1 MTNTGSSAGALL
13 RWWRNLWRRP
23 AAPGTTDSGAPGP
36 RGTGAGTTAVES
48 DAAARREPP
57 RRRYTVPPTDD
68 DPQREARLG
77 AVLEALRG
85 GALHPD
91 ELGARVG
98 AAGWG
103 PGRLDAV
110 VAHGVASG
118 VLVETDGGAV
128 KARYAD

>member
-1 MTNTGSSAGALL
+1 MNAEALL

-23 AAPGTTDSGAPGP
+23 AAPGTTDTGAPGT
-36 RGTGAGTTAVES
+36 RGAGAGSTAVES
-48 DAAARREPP
+48 DDAARREPP
-57 RRRYTVPPTDD
+57 RRRYTAPPTDD

-98 AAGWG
+98 AADWG
-103 PGRLDAV
+103 PGRLDSV

>member
-1 MTNTGSSAGALL
+1 MNVEALL

-23 AAPGTTDSGAPGP
+23 AAPDTTGPGAPGTS
-36 RGTGAGTTAVES
+36 GAGAGTTVVES
-48 DAAARREPP
+48 DDTARRDPP
-57 RRRYTVPPTDD
+57 RRRYTAPPTDD

-85 GALHPD
+85 GALRRD

-98 AAGWG
+98 AADWG
-103 PGRLDAV
+103 PGRLDVV
-110 VAHGVASG
+110 VAHGVATG
-118 VLVETDGGAV
+118 VLMETDGGAV

>member
-1 MTNTGSSAGALL
+1 MHAGSTGGAFL

-23 AAPGTTDSGAPGP
+23 AASVTTDPGT
-36 RGTGAGTTAVES
+36 RGTGAGATAVES
-48 DAAARREPP
+48 DDAAPRVPP
-57 RRRYTVPPTDD
+57 RRRYTAPPSDD

-85 GALHPD
+85 EALDAD

-98 AAGWG
+98 AADWG

>member
-36 RGTGAGTTAVES
+36 RGTGAGTTSVES

-85 GALHPD
+85 GALPSD
-91 ELGARVG
+91 ELGALVG

>member
-1 MTNTGSSAGALL
+1 MNAGSNAGALL

-23 AAPGTTDSGAPGP
+23 AAPDTTDPGAPGT
-36 RGTGAGTTAVES
+36 RGTGAGSTAVES
-48 DAAARREPP
+48 DDAARREPP
-57 RRRYTVPPTDD
+57 RRRYTAPPTDD

-98 AAGWG
+98 AADWG

>member
-1 MTNTGSSAGALL
+1 MNVEELL

-23 AAPGTTDSGAPGP
+23 AAPDATDPGATGTRGP
-36 RGTGAGTTAVES
+36 GAGTTGVES
-48 DAAARREPP
+48 DDAAHREPP
-57 RRRYTVPPTDD
+57 RRRYTAPPTDD

-77 AVLEALRG
+77 AVLEALRS
-85 GALHPD
+85 GALRRD

-98 AAGWG
+98 AADWG

-128 KARYAD
+128 KARYSD

>member
-1 MTNTGSSAGALL
+1 MWPLR

-23 AAPGTTDSGAPGP
+23 PAPATDPGASGAS
-36 RGTGAGTTAVES
+36 GAGAGGTAIES
-48 DAAARREPP
+48 DDAAARLPP
-57 RRRYTVPPTDD
+57 RRHYKPPPADD
-68 DPQREARLG
+68 DAQREARLG

-85 GALHPD
+85 GALHRD

-98 AAGWG
+98 AAAWE

-110 VAHGVASG
+110 VAHGVATG

>member
-1 MTNTGSSAGALL
+1 MHVGSNAEALL

-23 AAPGTTDSGAPGP
+23 AAPDTTDSGAPATP
-36 RGTGAGTTAVES
+36 GAGAGSTAIES
-48 DAAARREPP
+48 DDAAHREPP
-57 RRRYTVPPTDD
+57 RRRYTAPPADD
-68 DPQREARLG
+68 DPQRETRLG

-98 AAGWG
+98 AAAWE

-128 KARYAD
+128 IARYAD

>member
-1 MTNTGSSAGALL
+1 VTNTGSSAGALL

-85 GALHPD
+85 GALHSD

>member
-1 MTNTGSSAGALL
+1 MTWSLR
-13 RWWRNLWRRP
+13 RWWRDLWRRP
-23 AAPGTTDSGAPGP
+23 AAPAATDPGTSGTRGAGAGGTTI
-36 RGTGAGTTAVES
+36 ES
-48 DAAARREPP
+48 DATRVPP
-57 RRRYTVPPTDD
+57 RRRYTAPPAADD
-68 DPQREARLG
+68 AQREARLG

-85 GALHPD
+85 GALRRD

-98 AAGWG
+98 AADWG

-110 VAHGVASG
+110 VAHGVATG